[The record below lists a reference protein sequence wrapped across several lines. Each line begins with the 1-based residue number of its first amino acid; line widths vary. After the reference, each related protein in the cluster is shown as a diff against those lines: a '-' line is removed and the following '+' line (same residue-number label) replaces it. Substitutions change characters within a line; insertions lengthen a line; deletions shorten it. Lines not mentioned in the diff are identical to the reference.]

1 MIEFSEDFGL
11 LYSGKDAVRQ
21 RVLTRLKHTTHDI
34 PYYEMG
40 VDIDEFTYGDKGDS
54 IRMGLRDM
62 NAEVSGS
69 GGSARIVAYDVVIDV
84 EV

>member
-1 MIEFSEDFGL
+1 MIEFSEDFNL
-11 LYSGKDAVRQ
+11 LYSGKDAVKQ

-34 PYYEMG
+34 PYYERG

-62 NAEVSGS
+62 NAEVSG
-69 GGSARIVAYDVVIDV
+69 GGGNARIIAYDVVIDV

>member
-34 PYYEMG
+34 PYYERG